1 MITLY
6 TIDCPMC
13 KVLEKK
19 LKEKNIEFTTEKDKK
34 TLIKL
39 GFYHLPV
46 LEVEKGQ
53 FMNFKEAVKWIEEKC
68 NE

>member
-19 LKEKNIEFTTEKDKK
+19 LKEKNIEYTTEKDKK

-39 GFYHLPV
+39 GFYQLPI

-53 FMNFKEAVKWIEEKC
+53 FMDFHEAIKWVNKQ
-68 NE
+68 